1 MNLNEKTY
9 KVKICGTTSVRD
21 AQMAADAGA
30 DYLGVLVDVPGS
42 ERSLTIDEALAIVES
57 SRIPVVVLLSGKGVE
72 DIISVVRVLQPFAV
86 HLLGQMPYQAIR
98 DLKERLDCQIWQTVY
113 LPVRGQAEVDVAA
126 LEESMRGYVEAGADA
141 VVIDTMSLAV
151 PTGKD
156 APATIRYGG
165 TGEVSDWDAAKRLVK
180 AIQVPVFLAGGINPD
195 NVREA
200 IRKVDPYG
208 VDLATGVEE
217 SKGKRDPEKVKRLMW
232 EVRQE
237 DTRHKTQDTRLGVQ
251 HLESRVQ
258 SLESIRIASHSPEC
272 TSNIGKEIGRRAER
286 GSVIALCGDL
296 GTGKTVFA
304 QGVAA
309 GLGVKAMVTS
319 PTFVIINEYEG
330 KYPFYHIDIYRLTSS
345 EDMREL
351 GYEEYFYGDGVTV
364 IEWAQ
369 EIEDLLPE
377 EYLRVELKILGES
390 DREIALIPFG
400 RKYVGLVEDI
410 AASFQQSAISRR

>member
-1 MNLNEKTY
+1 MRSNEKIH
-9 KVKICGTTSVRD
+9 KVKICGTTSIQD

-42 ERSLTIDEALAIVES
+42 ERSLMIDQALAIVES

-72 DIISVVRVLQPFAV
+72 GIISVVKVLHPFAV

-126 LEESMRGYVEAGADA
+126 LEESMRSYAEAGAD
-141 VVIDTMSLAV
+141 VIVMDTMSLAA
-151 PTGKD
+151 PRGKD

-208 VDLATGVEE
+208 VDLATGVEK
-217 SKGKRDPEKVKRLMW
+217 SKGKRDPEKVKKLMC
-232 EVRQE
+232 EVSLINQA
-237 DTRHKTQDTRLGVQ
+237 TTGGVII
-251 HLESRVQ
+251 V
-258 SLESIRIASHSPEC
+258 SHSPEC
-272 TSNIGKEIGRRAER
+272 TNNIGKEIGRRAER

-400 RKYVGLVEDI
+400 RKYAGLVE
-410 AASFQQSAISRR
+410 SISL